1 MALDYFKAKEA
12 GYSDEEI
19 AQYLAEESNLDYNKA
34 VQAGYKPIEIIGGL
48 GYNMDVDKPAGT
60 SDTILRQLERG
71 VTGVYR
77 FGKQVFGK
85 NPALSEQPEDSI
97 LPLGLPSTPDKAF
110 RGLWGVA
117 ENEDNR
123 KSDRLIDEQKELEAR
138 IQLETNPWVAYPARI
153 AGSIAD
159 PGTWIPV
166 GRIATAAQGA
176 KQFALQGAIGGALEP
191 VYGNDSRLMNI
202 ATGTALGI
210 PIGATVGKIINKFGK
225 VVDDVAGEADPNIP
239 VPSTKGI
246 DDALNQ
252 PIIPKQEAP
261 IDVPKV
267 EAPPVATA
275 ADELAPPPLATP
287 PITPIAN
294 AIDPYTAT
302 LPTGLSKAAPRYG
315 RDVTGFNSDL
325 DRALYIIRDSK
336 GKRSDADAAYLN
348 WVRKVTGIQD
358 EATLRGLGDDVLAH
372 MKDIP
377 DVANIPPSNLAA
389 LRPQQ
394 AAPQATYV
402 PEIVKPTAPY
412 QGSEGIKL
420 SNVIDPTSNAWKVLD
435 NPSKNLYNIG
445 KRLLESDTTGT
456 KIKLTPVERTEAE
469 SFIRGIDPS
478 LNELQRGEVVRSYA
492 KVLDDLYSTKGADF
506 QPPSLA
512 QLMKQGIDD
521 ADMAELM
528 AKGVFDGCDL

>member
-1 MALDYFKAKEA
+1 MAFDYFKAKEA
-12 GYSDEEI
+12 GYSDDEI
-19 AQYLAEESNLDYNKA
+19 AQYLAQENKLDYTAA
-34 VQAGYKPIEIIGGL
+34 VQSGYKPIEIIGGL
-48 GYNMDVDKPAGT
+48 GYGMDVDKPAAT

-71 VTGVYR
+71 VSGTFR
-77 FGKQVFGK
+77 FGKQVFGTDMI
-85 NPALSEQPEDSI
+85 PEQPEGGF
-97 LPLGLPSTPDKAF
+97 LPRGLPQTPDKVEA
-110 RGLWGVA
+110 A
-117 ENEDNR
+117 
-123 KSDRLIDEQKELEAR
+123 KKTDEEKELEAR

-153 AGSIAD
+153 AGGIAD

-166 GRIATAAQGA
+166 GRVATAAQGA

-191 VYGNDSRLMNI
+191 VYGDDSRLMNI
-202 ATGTALGI
+202 ATGTALGV
-210 PIGATVGKIINKFGK
+210 PIGATVGKIVSKFGK
-225 VVDDVAGEADPNIP
+225 AADDITGEVDPNIP
-239 VPSTKGI
+239 TASTKGI
-246 DDALNQ
+246 DDALNE
-252 PIIPKQEAP
+252 PIVPKQEVPA
-261 IDVPKV
+261 DVPRV

-287 PITPIAN
+287 PIAPMAN

-315 RDVTGFNSDL
+315 RDVVGFNSDL
-325 DRALYIIRDSK
+325 DRALYIIRDSN
-336 GKRSDADAAYLN
+336 GNRSKADAAYLN
-348 WVRKVTGIQD
+348 WAKKVTGIDD

-372 MKDIP
+372 LKATP
-377 DVANIPPSNLAA
+377 DVGNIPPSNLAA

-412 QGSEGIKL
+412 QGSDGIKL
-420 SNVIDPTSNAWKVLD
+420 SNVIDPASNAWKVLD